1 MLGQPMM
8 LQRWI
13 SGPILD
19 LAQTARRVTVD
30 RNFALRATRA
40 GGDEVGAL
48 VDDFNRMLGE
58 IERQNGEL
66 RERRERLEA
75 DVAARTRE
83 LVAAN
88 EQLTLSVE
96 RVENNASQIM
106 RLTEFGQLIQSC
118 STVEEV
124 FGAARHV
131 MTQLF
136 PDESGAVTVLNSSG
150 NVMEG
155 AVVWGASPPR
165 QRVFEPDDCWAFRRG
180 HPHIVSSLDSPLR
193 CAHLTAEDGPVS
205 ICVPMIAQGDNLGI
219 LQFNFQAG
227 DAPDAEHETG
237 DMRSMRGRLAIM
249 LAEGIA
255 LALANLKLKEA
266 LENQSI
272 RDPLT
277 GLFNRRYLEQVL
289 ERECRRAVR
298 SHRPITVLALD
309 VDHFKQ
315 FNDTWGHEGGDAV
328 LRELGALLKS
338 HFRGEDVAC
347 RLGGEEFVVLLV
359 DANLEA
365 GRERADQLREHVQR
379 LQVRYR
385 AQTLSSITISIGLAG
400 FPAHGSSPEGL
411 LSTADRALYQA
422 KKLGRNRVETAA
434 LVVDSAQPAG

>member
-1 MLGQPMM
+1 
-8 LQRWI
+8 
-13 SGPILD
+13 
-19 LAQTARRVTVD
+19 
-30 RNFALRATRA
+30 
-40 GGDEVGAL
+40 
-48 VDDFNRMLGE
+48 
-58 IERQNGEL
+58 
-66 RERRERLEA
+66 
-75 DVAARTRE
+75 
-83 LVAAN
+83 
-88 EQLTLSVE
+88 
-96 RVENNASQIM
+96 
-106 RLTEFGQLIQSC
+106 
-118 STVEEV
+118 
-124 FGAARHV
+124 
-131 MTQLF
+131 
-136 PDESGAVTVLNSSG
+136 
-150 NVMEG
+150 
-155 AVVWGASPPR
+155 
-165 QRVFEPDDCWAFRRG
+165 
-180 HPHIVSSLDSPLR
+180 
-193 CAHLTAEDGPVS
+193 
-205 ICVPMIAQGDNLGI
+205 
-219 LQFNFQAG
+219 
-227 DAPDAEHETG
+227 
-237 DMRSMRGRLAIM
+237 M

-411 LSTADRALYQA
+411 LSAADRALYQA
-422 KKLGRNRVETAA
+422 KKLGRNRVETGA
-434 LVVDSAQPAG
+434 LVVDSPQPAG